1 MDFEIGAEKEEVLE
15 QYINHFWD
23 ARENVVP
30 GKKEDYFFHLVDR
43 KEDPVRDILTL
54 ADGSKVPFTVMNYFI
69 QHEKT
74 VTVAGLPTN

>member
-15 QYINHFWD
+15 QYINHFWN

-43 KEDPVRDILTL
+43 KEDPVSTALLPNRESTARLEKPPDQEIRN
-54 ADGSKVPFTVMNYFI
+54 ARKI
-69 QHEKT
+69 QS
-74 VTVAGLPTN
+74 GG